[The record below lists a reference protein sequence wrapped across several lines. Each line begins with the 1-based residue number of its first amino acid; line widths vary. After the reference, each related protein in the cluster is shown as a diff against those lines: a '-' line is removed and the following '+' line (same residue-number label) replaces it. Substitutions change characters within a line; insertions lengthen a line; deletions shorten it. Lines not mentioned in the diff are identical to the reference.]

1 MNNNTLFDKEI
12 YDFKTF
18 MMKNYKAST
27 TLKYSQIVL
36 HYLNWN
42 NDDNKKNEIKSL
54 KLAINAYMNCY
65 YPQNKYLKN
74 ARAALHLYF
83 FYKTGA
89 KYQPLQIEK
98 TSEFIDEEIL
108 EYVDYLTDVVGLTDS
123 TLLSHKQYLKRFL
136 YYIPPIQQT
145 HEESISI
152 DAIQKFIVTELI
164 HLKPSSKKRVIGIL
178 RSYIRYLQFKG
189 VTLEIGLL
197 SLPLRTP
204 VWRYSNVPKTLDI
217 DEITSMLASYNLK
230 TAVGLRDY
238 AIALS
243 FTELGLRALEVA
255 SLTLED
261 FNWREGKILIR
272 KTKTHT
278 ERELPLS
285 TKIGEAI
292 FQYLKNSRPKTAERT
307 LFVRFSHKC
316 GEAMGREQ
324 IRGTIRRAYARAGI
338 SSEITGT
345 HILRHS
351 KAKNLYESGSSLKI
365 IADIL
370 GHESIDTTVIYTKVG
385 LSSLQ
390 SVTSTWPDKSI
401 LVKKYE

>member
-1 MNNNTLFDKEI
+1 M
-12 YDFKTF
+12 
-18 MMKNYKAST
+18 
-27 TLKYSQIVL
+27 
-36 HYLNWN
+36 
-42 NDDNKKNEIKSL
+42 
-54 KLAINAYMNCY
+54 
-65 YPQNKYLKN
+65 
-74 ARAALHLYF
+74 
-83 FYKTGA
+83 
-89 KYQPLQIEK
+89 
-98 TSEFIDEEIL
+98 
-108 EYVDYLTDVVGLTDS
+108 
-123 TLLSHKQYLKRFL
+123 LSHEQYLKRFL
-136 YYIPPIQQT
+136 YYIPSIQQT
-145 HEESISI
+145 TEASISI
-152 DAIQKFIVTELI
+152 DAIQNFIVIELI

-178 RSYIRYLQFKG
+178 RSYMRYLQFKG
-189 VTLEIGLL
+189 VSLEIGLL

-217 DEITSMLASYNLK
+217 DEIASMLASYNLK

-243 FTELGLRALEVA
+243 FTELGLRAMEVA

-261 FNWREGKILIR
+261 INWREGKILIR
-272 KTKTHT
+272 KTKTHS

-292 FQYLKNSRPKTAERT
+292 FQYLKNSRPKIAERT

-351 KAKNLYESGSSLKI
+351 KAKILYESGSSLKI
-365 IADIL
+365 IADVL

-385 LSSLQ
+385 LSALQ